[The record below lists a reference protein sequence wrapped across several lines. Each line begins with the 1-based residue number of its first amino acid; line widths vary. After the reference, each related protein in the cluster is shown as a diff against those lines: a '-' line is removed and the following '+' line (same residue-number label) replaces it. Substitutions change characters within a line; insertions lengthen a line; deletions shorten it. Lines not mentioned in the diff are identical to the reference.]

1 MFGGSGGRL
10 AALEVLG
17 SGKKW
22 ELSMCLFLM
31 LAYWFQDSSQY
42 FMVVEL
48 YSQSY
53 KNNAKQI
60 KLGVMSSDWKV
71 LLQVDALVENVHRSL
86 NFFFLG
92 IFFLFD
98 LSFRCYAF
106 IGCLKMNEEICF
118 CYRWFLTETSM
129 VVVLFV
135 HNFYKTLTFWSCF
148 LLLFYFI
155 FLFHFL
161 CFERRET

>member
-10 AALEVLG
+10 AVLEVLS
-17 SGKKW
+17 SGKQW

-71 LLQVDALVENVHRSL
+71 FLHVDALMESIHRSL
-86 NFFFLG
+86 NFFF
-92 IFFLFD
+92 FFWVFFGL
-98 LSFRCYAF
+98 
-106 IGCLKMNEEICF
+106 I
-118 CYRWFLTETSM
+118 
-129 VVVLFV
+129 
-135 HNFYKTLTFWSCF
+135 
-148 LLLFYFI
+148 
-155 FLFHFL
+155 
-161 CFERRET
+161 

>member
-10 AALEVLG
+10 AVLEVLS
-17 SGKKW
+17 SGKQW

-71 LLQVDALVENVHRSL
+71 LLHVDALMESIHRSL
-86 NFFFLG
+86 NFFFFFFFGVG
-92 IFFLFD
+92 IFWFD
-98 LSFRCYAF
+98 LSFRCYGF
-106 IGCLKMNEEICF
+106 IGCLEMDEGICF
-118 CYRWFLTETSM
+118 C
-129 VVVLFV
+129 
-135 HNFYKTLTFWSCF
+135 
-148 LLLFYFI
+148 
-155 FLFHFL
+155 
-161 CFERRET
+161 